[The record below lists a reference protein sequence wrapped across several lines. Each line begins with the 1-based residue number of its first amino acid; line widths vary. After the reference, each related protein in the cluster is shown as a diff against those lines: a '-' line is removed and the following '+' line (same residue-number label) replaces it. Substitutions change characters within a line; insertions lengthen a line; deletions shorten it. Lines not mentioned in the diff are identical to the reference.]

1 MADTQMADAQ
11 MADAQLADII
21 KTILSVSLLVFLGF
35 SIFDEPGGKLII
47 TLFGIYGIVLII
59 IQGILV
65 EVLMCTL
72 ISFTLGTAI
81 SFIPIAIMKA
91 IQKNAERKNTQRVEE
106 E

>member
-1 MADTQMADAQ
+1 MADTQ

-21 KTILSVSLLVFLGF
+21 KTILLVSLLVFLGF

-59 IQGILV
+59 IQGIFV
-65 EVLMCTL
+65 EVLMCAL
-72 ISFTLGTAI
+72 ISLTLGTTI
-81 SFIPIAIMKA
+81 SFILRTIMKA
-91 IQKNAERKNTQRVEE
+91 IQKNAERKNAQRVEE